1 MSQKIRDYVSSLMT
15 DRAEG
20 PMAPIAQFI
29 LFSASLLYLLA
40 IKVLF
45 ILHQKGLLPTAHLQA
60 RVISVGNLTLG
71 GTGKTPLVELVS
83 RCLLEKGKKVAVL
96 TRGYRIPS
104 QDDKTVRQHKP
115 HLFEE
120 IGDEPAL
127 LRLKLPQVNIIVGP
141 DRVKNGK
148 DAISKY
154 GIDVLVLDDGF
165 QYWGL
170 SRDID
175 ILVIDATNPFGNE
188 MLLPR
193 GILREP
199 VSNLVRANIVVITKT
214 DIAAPQQVAHIKSR
228 LKSLNSDAPVFL
240 SIHKPVRL
248 VEFARP
254 AKTLDLFS
262 EKPQPELDW
271 LKEKEFVAVCGIG
284 DPVYFIKILQG
295 LGAVIKTNLIFE
307 DHHQYRFQDLACIS
321 EECRSLGVN
330 KVITTEKD
338 MIKLRPLIEDH
349 ASAFES
355 FQLEF
360 FALGIELEITENQD
374 KFIQYLVSN
383 ER

>member
-1 MSQKIRDYVSSLMT
+1 MNQKIRNYIYSLMT
-15 DRAEG
+15 DRREG
-20 PMAPIAQFI
+20 SVASILQFI
-29 LFSASLLYLLA
+29 LFLASLLYLLA

-45 ILHQKGLLPTAHLQA
+45 ILHQKGFLPTAHLEA

-71 GTGKTPLVELVS
+71 GAGKTPLVELVS

-104 QDDKTVRQHKP
+104 QDDKTVHQHKP

-127 LRLKLPQVNIIVGP
+127 LRLKLPQVNIIIGP

-148 DAISKY
+148 AAISNY

-165 QYWGL
+165 QYWSL

-199 VSNLVRANIVVITKT
+199 VSNLVRANIIVITKT
-214 DIAAPQQVAHIKSR
+214 DIAMPQQIAHIKSR
-228 LKSLNSDAPVFL
+228 LKSLNSGAPVFL
-240 SIHKPVRL
+240 SIHKPVRI
-248 VEFARP
+248 VEFPRP
-254 AKTLDLFS
+254 AKTLDLSS

-284 DPVYFIKILQG
+284 DPLYFIKTLQG
-295 LGAVIKTNLIFE
+295 LGAVIKTSITFE
-307 DHHQYRFQDLACIS
+307 DHHPYSFQDLAYIS
-321 EECRSLGVN
+321 KGCRSLGVN
-330 KVITTEKD
+330 RVITTEKD
-338 MIKLRPLIEDH
+338 MIKLRPLIESH

-355 FQLEF
+355 FQMEF
-360 FALGIELEITENQD
+360 LALGIELEITENRD